1 MKRIVSLIL
10 ALSMVLSMFTMSFA
24 GSSLKDVEGT
34 KYQAAVEALIELG
47 VVSGYPDGT
56 YLPDNVVTRAELA
69 KLLVVAY
76 GLEPAAEASKG
87 VTPFADVNAV
97 ANHWASGYINVSA
110 DYKFVNGYP
119 DGSFKGDATVTY
131 AEAITMCLR
140 VLGYANEID
149 AKGTWPTNYI
159 AKAQDLKLMKDIE
172 FKSYNDGAKRG
183 DIALLIW
190 NMLRTPMW
198 EVTGETE
205 GDGLASAPNR
215 YMLNVKF
222 SDYAYTDKATFEG
235 FEIKEDKK
243 EDVAKVYVTLANG
256 RDAQE
261 NTNSYDVF
269 KDGEY
274 EYAGNDFYQFVPGTE
289 VEVLV
294 NKEDKTLLTMV
305 VTGSDKL
312 VEGNRDAINDK
323 YELSGDFDY
332 AYARIESKK
341 VKASTTLTGETYTY
355 VHKFEN
361 KSDYVKINGTRENK
375 DDHTGDL
382 YLRNGERIEISDI
395 KVGDII
401 TEVTVS
407 NGETFYVIGATE
419 AEGKL
424 TKVSEEE
431 YENVADTYLQAT
443 IAGEE
448 YLLASGAR
456 YVEDPEKDAEK
467 AGLALTESAWK
478 TGMKNE
484 EVVAKLDPM
493 FGKIVRLEFD
503 GHIGDSEDTTYRFF
517 AATSE
522 VYTGKT
528 AKEYYIDLTTV
539 DGDSDEYKFA
549 KSALE
554 KARTL
559 YNAANLEGRFVAVE
573 LNDDDEVVDVKIV
586 AQERRIDYGTETNEY
601 YAIHTLDLGRY
612 DKDEKALIENHDS
625 YPVTNNVIVAIE
637 KIINEGKKNEEKVVE
652 FSEGVS
658 ELEGLKNKSMSVV
671 IDMGADIQTAKF
683 VVLSDVEKTSD
694 NKVAKVKSV
703 SENKIGE
710 YEIELETE
718 DGSKETAIIKQ
729 DSGDATKHSKGVVV
743 YTTETNKDDEL
754 VFNFVTGLTYGELDD
769 TNTNH
774 GYVSAVD
781 GTIFTVKNG
790 GAGTYNLASKTVR
803 DLYEDATIVIV
814 EVTEVKDEDNQYEV
828 DTITTVEYDEL
839 TLEVADRISVGLDE
853 DDEVAAIFVIRNMP
867 EMD

>member
-140 VLGYANEID
+140 VLGYAKEIES
-149 AKGTWPTNYI
+149 KGTWPTNYI

-205 GDGLASAPNR
+205 GDGLESAPNR

-243 EDVAKVYVTLANG
+243 EDVAKVYVTWENG

-261 NTNSYDVF
+261 NTNSYDVC

-323 YELSGDFDY
+323 YELSEIVSKNIIPYTGTLYSLKTTSGTYIADNILTHNCIYSFAGARPDILKEIMNRDDVTVFDLNENYRNGSHILRFASKILYNTDTPDTSVPMRYIEGTVMEIQWDIDKIVDLINRIGDYRDWAILCRTNQQILDISLELNKRKIPSITFKQGDLTK
-332 AYARIESKK
+332 AELSQKMKENK
-341 VKASTTLTGETYTY
+341 VKILTM
-355 VHKFEN
+355 
-361 KSDYVKINGTRENK
+361 
-375 DDHTGDL
+375 HTSKG
-382 YLRNGERIEISDI
+382 
-395 KVGDII
+395 
-401 TEVTVS
+401 
-407 NGETFYVIGATE
+407 
-419 AEGKL
+419 
-424 TKVSEEE
+424 
-431 YENVADTYLQAT
+431 
-443 IAGEE
+443 
-448 YLLASGAR
+448 
-456 YVEDPEKDAEK
+456 
-467 AGLALTESAWK
+467 
-478 TGMKNE
+478 
-484 EVVAKLDPM
+484 
-493 FGKIVRLEFD
+493 LEFNNCVVY
-503 GHIGDSEDTTYRFF
+503 GQRFYSQEETRLCYV
-517 AATSE
+517 AATR
-522 VYTGKT
+522 
-528 AKEYYIDLTTV
+528 AKNLLVWTKPETRNN
-539 DGDSDEYKFA
+539 YKI
-549 KSALE
+549 
-554 KARTL
+554 RW
-559 YNAANLEGRFVAVE
+559 RFW
-573 LNDDDEVVDVKIV
+573 
-586 AQERRIDYGTETNEY
+586 
-601 YAIHTLDLGRY
+601 
-612 DKDEKALIENHDS
+612 
-625 YPVTNNVIVAIE
+625 
-637 KIINEGKKNEEKVVE
+637 
-652 FSEGVS
+652 
-658 ELEGLKNKSMSVV
+658 
-671 IDMGADIQTAKF
+671 
-683 VVLSDVEKTSD
+683 
-694 NKVAKVKSV
+694 
-703 SENKIGE
+703 
-710 YEIELETE
+710 
-718 DGSKETAIIKQ
+718 
-729 DSGDATKHSKGVVV
+729 
-743 YTTETNKDDEL
+743 
-754 VFNFVTGLTYGELDD
+754 
-769 TNTNH
+769 
-774 GYVSAVD
+774 
-781 GTIFTVKNG
+781 
-790 GAGTYNLASKTVR
+790 
-803 DLYEDATIVIV
+803 
-814 EVTEVKDEDNQYEV
+814 
-828 DTITTVEYDEL
+828 
-839 TLEVADRISVGLDE
+839 
-853 DDEVAAIFVIRNMP
+853 
-867 EMD
+867 